1 MLRRRNS
8 QTGSVSVEF
17 ALLLPLFLILV
28 VGGVHFGRVLSTR
41 HRLSDATGVATRSAA
56 VRGITNAATIRG
68 LLQDRLG
75 GAAAD
80 CSALNV
86 VASTVVDAAGLTRLE
101 VTCTCTLNIGFGASI
116 LGAIGPDS
124 LTVTAAMPL

>member
-1 MLRRRNS
+1 MLRRRNPEN
-8 QTGSVSVEF
+8 GSVSVEF
-17 ALLLPLFLILV
+17 ALLLPVFLILV

-68 LLQDRLG
+68 LLEDRLG
-75 GAAAD
+75 GATAD
-80 CSALNV
+80 CSAINV
-86 VASTVVDAAGLTRLE
+86 VANTVVDAAGLTRLE

-116 LGAIGPDS
+116 LGAIGPED